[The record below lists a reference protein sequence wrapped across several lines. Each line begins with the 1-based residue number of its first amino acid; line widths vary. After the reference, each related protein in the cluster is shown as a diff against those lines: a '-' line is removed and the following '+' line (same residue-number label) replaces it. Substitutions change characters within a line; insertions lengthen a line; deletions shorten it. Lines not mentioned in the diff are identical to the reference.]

1 MAHKFNPEN
10 MHVLDM
16 EERKKIFPPEGALAA
31 AGLKEGDVFADIGC
45 GTGYLSI
52 PAARLVGEQGR
63 VYGFDTSEK
72 MLEELKRRVEQEGLV
87 NVFPVRAGEYEMPA
101 PGDCCTHAV
110 VSSVFHEVDDRSRFA
125 RASEKNPC
133 ARRQAFSVRNE
144 TRGSRS
150 RSPGAPPDIA
160 GDGEKRPR
168 YGGFYR
174 YRIRRPDRTFLLCG
188 RGKAAAVKHETAN

>member
-16 EERKKIFPPEGALAA
+16 EERKRIFPPEGALAA

-52 PAARLVGEQGR
+52 PAARLVGEQGG

-110 VSSVFHEVDDRSRFA
+110 VSSVFHEVDDRPRFA
-125 RASEKNPC
+125 RAVGRILAPGGKLLVFEMK
-133 ARRQAFSVRNE
+133 
-144 TRGSRS
+144 
-150 RSPGAPPDIA
+150 PGAAGVGPPERHRISPETVKKDLDTA
-160 GDGEKRPR
+160 GFTVTESADLTAHFYYVAAEKPQR
-168 YGGFYR
+168 
-174 YRIRRPDRTFLLCG
+174 
-188 RGKAAAVKHETAN
+188 